1 MPYVAGQHVDEA
13 EARDRA
19 VHRGDHRLAQ
29 AQCRVRRD
37 AEAAERLLEVLDAT
51 PELREVGAGAE
62 RATCPRDDDDPHVR
76 VVVVAQQRGGVLLG
90 QGGGHSVEPLGA
102 VERDGRDAVLDSRQ
116 QRRYGVAHGVLRIGR
131 AVRTTIVSARLRGEA
146 GDGCQDGG
154 MAATV
159 EELLDVLTLEQ
170 VEDDIFRGRSPR
182 TSLQRVFGGQVLG
195 QALMAAG
202 RSVPAD
208 RTVHS
213 LHAYFLRLGD
223 PTVPIAY
230 LVERV
235 RDGGSFSTRRV
246 VARQHGRPI
255 FQMSASF
262 QVVEPGLDHQDCAP
276 EVPGPEELL
285 GLVALAGAGGRR
297 PGAAGVGRDR
307 RATDR
312 PGRGRG
318 ARASGVAAGGRA
330 AAGRPAAARCVLAY
344 ASDMTLLAVAAVPH
358 DVTLRDPRLFTAS
371 IDHAMWFHRPFRA
384 DEFLLHD
391 EVSPSAS
398 GGRGTGYGRV
408 FDLQGRLVAT
418 AVQEGLMRL
427 RDGSLAEEGAVGS

>member
-1 MPYVAGQHVDEA
+1 
-13 EARDRA
+13 
-19 VHRGDHRLAQ
+19 
-29 AQCRVRRD
+29 
-37 AEAAERLLEVLDAT
+37 
-51 PELREVGAGAE
+51 
-62 RATCPRDDDDPHVR
+62 
-76 VVVVAQQRGGVLLG
+76 
-90 QGGGHSVEPLGA
+90 
-102 VERDGRDAVLDSRQ
+102 
-116 QRRYGVAHGVLRIGR
+116 
-131 AVRTTIVSARLRGEA
+131 
-146 GDGCQDGG
+146 

-202 RSVPAD
+202 RSVPD
-208 RTVHS
+208 GRTVHS
-213 LHAYFLRLGD
+213 LHGYFLRLGD
-223 PTVPIAY
+223 PAVPIAY
-230 LVERV
+230 VVERV
-235 RDGGSFSTRRV
+235 RDGGSFTTRRV
-246 VARQHGRPI
+246 VARQHGRAI
-255 FQMSASF
+255 FQVSASF
-262 QVVEPGLDHQDCAP
+262 QVVEPGLDHQDPAP

-285 GLVALAGAGGRR
+285 SLVELAGAGR
-297 PGAAGVGRDR
+297 PAYPEPQEWAAIDVRPIDR
-307 RATDR
+307 VSAAA
-312 PGRGRG
+312 PGLQ
-318 ARASGVAAGGRA
+318 VWLRA
-330 AAGRPAAARCVLAY
+330 AAPLPDDPLLHAAVLAY

-384 DEFLLHD
+384 DQFLLHD

-427 RDGSLAEEGAVGS
+427 RDRSLVPEGTVGS